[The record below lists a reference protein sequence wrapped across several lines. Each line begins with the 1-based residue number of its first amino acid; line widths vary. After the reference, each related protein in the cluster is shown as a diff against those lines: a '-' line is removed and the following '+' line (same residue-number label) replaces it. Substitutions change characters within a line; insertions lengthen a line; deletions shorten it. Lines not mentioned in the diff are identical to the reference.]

1 MSVQLQA
8 GGSLVTP
15 MSYAEY
21 EALGETKHHEY
32 YDGLSIVNPPSR
44 RHVVVAYR
52 LGFLLGGRIPAGY
65 QVLPEW
71 GWQPAVEAVFV
82 PDIMVAAVDAPGPDL
97 LRAAPLL
104 VIEITSPSTRGQDL
118 GRKLSAYAEGG
129 AAWYWVADLQA
140 DTLTVYRNTD
150 GEFTVLA
157 LGTTARPLDL
167 VEPFAINLDLAAL
180 FA

>member
-8 GGSLVTP
+8 GGSLLTP

-44 RHVVVAYR
+44 RHVVMAFE
-52 LGFLLGGRIPAGY
+52 LGVLLRDRIPAGY

-71 GWQPAVEAVFV
+71 GWQPADQVVFV

-104 VIEITSPSTRGQDL
+104 VVEITSPSSRGFDL
-118 GRKLSAYAEGG
+118 GRKMSAYADGG
-129 AAWYWVADLQA
+129 AEWYWVVDLQA
-140 DTLTVYRNTD
+140 DTLTVHRNT
-150 GEFTVLA
+150 GGAFTVVA
-157 LGTTARPLDL
+157 VGTPARPLDL
-167 VEPFAINLDLAAL
+167 VEPIAISLDLAAL